1 MILQN
6 LYQLEH
12 EYWSK
17 KRLVC
22 GVDEVGRG
30 CLAGPVVTAA
40 AMLHQNVFHDL
51 LIDSK
56 KLSPKNLL
64 FMYDW
69 LMHHC
74 SFSVA
79 IASNAIIDQHNI
91 YKTTQMMM
99 KQALL
104 NILTKEKKSPDLII
118 IDAMP
123 LSLENTGFENIAIQ
137 SFTQAESKSAS
148 VAAASIIAKV
158 TRDAIITRLAS
169 SFACYGFEKHKGY
182 ATAMHQQ
189 SLEKFKP
196 SIMHRQTFLK
206 NFLTEKDH
214 EQQSIFC

>member
-6 LYQLEH
+6 LYQLEY
-12 EYWSK
+12 EYWLNE
-17 KRLVC
+17 RLVC

-30 CLAGPVVTAA
+30 CLAGPVVTAV

-64 FMYDW
+64 LMHDW
-69 LMHHC
+69 LMNHC

-79 IASNAIIDQHNI
+79 IASNTTIDQHNI

-104 NILTKEKKSPDLII
+104 NLLTKENNNPDLII

-123 LSLENTGFENIAIQ
+123 LSLENTGFENITMK
-137 SFTQAESKSAS
+137 SLTQAESKSAS

-158 TRDAIITRLAS
+158 TRDKIITRLAS
-169 SFACYGFEKHKGY
+169 SFADYGFEKHKGY
-182 ATAMHQQ
+182 ATALHQQ
-189 SLEKFKP
+189 SLTKFKP
-196 SIMHRQTFLK
+196 SIIHRQTFLK
-206 NFLTEKDH
+206 NFLTEKNH